1 MEPAQ
6 DNCTKRNRP
15 CYKLIRYYF
24 EEVGKGKDKYKRKT
38 SLPHILSD
46 DMDRI
51 NDGNKKYKFNL
62 DMISRIKNLNEA
74 ERITLKRNLVYK
86 KSTAVYN
93 KLLTDKEK

>member
-1 MEPAQ
+1 M
-6 DNCTKRNRP
+6 
-15 CYKLIRYYF
+15 
-24 EEVGKGKDKYKRKT
+24 
-38 SLPHILSD
+38 SD

-51 NDGNKKYKFNL
+51 NDGNERYKFNL

-74 ERITLKRNLVYK
+74 ERNTLKRNMVYK